1 MYKKRHLR
9 DQLEFE
15 NFYLPFGGKLKA
27 DNRWVLLRELI
38 PWSTIEK
45 SYDKNFN
52 SQGRAA
58 LDVQIALGSLIIKE
72 RLNLSDRETVLQIS
86 ENPYLQYFIGLEEY
100 QDKLVFD
107 ASSLVYFRKRFTLEI
122 LQEINELI
130 CYNQEPTNS
139 KKDDESD
146 NDEAGGDS
154 SSNKG
159 KLLMDATCIPADI
172 TYPTDVKLLNKAREK
187 TEQIID
193 ILSRDLP
200 EKKVRTYRRVARKDF
215 LAFIRKK
222 NNSKATR
229 RKSTRKQLGYLR
241 RNLANI
247 EALKE
252 KSSLSLLGK
261 NLYLDLLVINE
272 VYRQQMQMFES
283 KTKRIDQRIVSI
295 HQPHIR
301 PISRGKLHAKTEFGA
316 KISISLIDGM
326 AYLDRLSWN
335 AYNESTDLVMQAEKY
350 LKRYGYYPES
360 IHADQIY
367 RTKSNRQFCTDKG
380 IRLSGPALGR
390 PPKDES
396 IRQAQKDICRQD
408 EIDRI
413 PVEGKFG
420 QVKRGFGLSRLMTKL
435 AGSSETVI
443 ALVFMI
449 ANLIKKLEGVYNF
462 IICLITHRLKSI
474 ILRIHGLQ
482 QYKQH
487 QIITTLLAD

>member
-27 DNRWVLLRELI
+27 ANRWVLLRELI

-45 SYDKNFN
+45 TYDKNFN
-52 SQGRAA
+52 SRGRAA

-100 QDKLVFD
+100 QDKLPFD
-107 ASSLVYFRKRFTLEI
+107 ASSLVHFRKRFTLEI
-122 LQEINELI
+122 LQDINELI
-130 CYNQEPTNS
+130 CHRQEPASSKEDDKSDSDDTN
-139 KKDDESD
+139 
-146 NDEAGGDS
+146 GDS

-200 EKKVRTYRRVARKDF
+200 EKKVRTYRRRARKDF

-222 NNSKATR
+222 KNSKATR

-247 EALKE
+247 EELKE
-252 KSSLSLLGK
+252 KSPLSLLGK
-261 NLYLDLLVINE
+261 NLYLDLLVVSE
-272 VYRQQMQMFES
+272 LYRQQMQMFES
-283 KTKRIDQRIVSI
+283 KTNRIDQRIVSI
-295 HQPHIR
+295 HQPHVR

-335 AYNESTDLVMQAEKY
+335 AYNESTDLVMQADKY
-350 LKRYGYYPES
+350 LKRFGYYPES

-367 RTKSNRQFCTDKG
+367 RTKSNRQFCKDKG
-380 IRLSGPALGR
+380 IRLSGPPLGR
-390 PPKDES
+390 PPKDEN
-396 IRQAQKDICRQD
+396 IRQAQKSICRQD

-420 QVKRGFGLSRLMTKL
+420 QVKRGYGLSRLMTKL
-435 AGSSETVI
+435 ARSSETVI
-443 ALVFMI
+443 AIVFMI
-449 ANLIKKLEGVYNF
+449 ANLSKKLERAYYF
-462 IICLITHRLKSI
+462 MTCLITYRLKSI
-474 ILRIHGLQ
+474 SLRISTKPH
-482 QYKQH
+482 QY
-487 QIITTLLAD
+487 I